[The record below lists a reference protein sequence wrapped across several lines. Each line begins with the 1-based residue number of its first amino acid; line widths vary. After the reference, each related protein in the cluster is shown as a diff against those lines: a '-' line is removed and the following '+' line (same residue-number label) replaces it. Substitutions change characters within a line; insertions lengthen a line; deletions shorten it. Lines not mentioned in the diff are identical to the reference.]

1 VIGLPFIANLA
12 SEVAEMNYSQN
23 DPRELDSHDVPAYR
37 RHLVAAMDAAAAPG
51 PRGRGASGCA

>member
-1 VIGLPFIANLA
+1 
-12 SEVAEMNYSQN
+12 MNYSQN